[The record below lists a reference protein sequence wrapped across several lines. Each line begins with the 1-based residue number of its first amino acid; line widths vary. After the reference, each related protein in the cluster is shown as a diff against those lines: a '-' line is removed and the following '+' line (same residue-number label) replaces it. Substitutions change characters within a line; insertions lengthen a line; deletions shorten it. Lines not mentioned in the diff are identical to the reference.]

1 MCNKS
6 YNFESNGITIIE
18 DYENLDNKQFYDLLL
33 YQCTVNN
40 IDRSFVIGSI
50 VDKNINIDEIDKYIS
65 KIISFRF
72 NNTSF
77 LFISGAMHEAK
88 KNGIFDNVNLSNETY
103 NLFMNYKS
111 DKYFEEKFIYH
122 AKETMLDKTTKRFS
136 IIHNTEEPFNSVS
149 YYDMLEEQIKQNY
162 SNDEKILKKVI

>member
-18 DYENLDNKQFYDLLL
+18 NYENLDNKQFYDLLL

-77 LFISGAMHEAK
+77 LFISGAIHEAK
-88 KNGIFDNVNLSNETY
+88 KMGYLIMLTFLMKLT
-103 NLFMNYKS
+103 
-111 DKYFEEKFIYH
+111 IY
-122 AKETMLDKTTKRFS
+122 L
-136 IIHNTEEPFNSVS
+136 
-149 YYDMLEEQIKQNY
+149 
-162 SNDEKILKKVI
+162 